1 MCGICGTAGF
11 VDQPLLESMTDLLTH
26 RGPDDRGTYVS
37 RGATAASMV
46 GLGNRRLSIIDLS
59 PAGHMPMCNE
69 DGTVWVT
76 YNGETYNFPE
86 LRADLVARQHT
97 FRSHADTEVI
107 VHGYEEYGVDIF
119 KRLNAMFAAAIWD
132 DRRQRLV
139 LARDRLGIKP
149 LYYCVLGERLLF
161 ASEIKSLLRCAEV
174 PREVDPTAL
183 LSYLTF
189 MWVPGPQTMFRGIHK
204 LLPGHYLL
212 WEKGRIAVERYWD
225 LPEPAAERLPDERY
239 HDEFGT
245 LLRGAVERQ
254 LISDVPLG
262 VFLSGGVDS
271 SAILA
276 LATQI
281 TGRPVEAYTITYR
294 DEDAQLEQSAEDAH
308 YARLVAKHFNANYH
322 EITLSPSVAELLPR
336 LVWHLDEPIADPALV
351 SAYSICEKARPDVTV
366 LLSGMGADE
375 LLAGYNLHQAYALT
389 RAARRV
395 PRAVREHLLRP
406 ALGWVAQHKDH
417 LGPLRPGMALA
428 IHRYF
433 DRVLAGVELS
443 DEDLYLSYRA
453 CSGPLD
459 AAFGLLNG
467 DMQHVVA
474 GADPAARQHAYLDT
488 RRATDVLNRILYTD
502 SKTFLPDLN
511 LTYTDKMSMATSV
524 EVRVPLLDADL
535 VDFVARLPAD
545 LKLRGRTS
553 KFILRHAMQNVLPAG
568 VLSRRKAPFGS
579 PMRRWLSHDLRPMVA
594 DLLSPQAVRRRGLF
608 DPQVVDGIVQASM
621 SGAQDNTFS
630 ILALITFELWYR
642 IFIERGEAIGT

>member
-1 MCGICGTAGF
+1 MAGF
-11 VDQPLLESMTDLLTH
+11 VDEPLLEAMTDLLTH

-37 RGATAASMV
+37 RGASPAAMV

-69 DGTVWVT
+69 DASVWVT

-86 LRADLVARQHT
+86 LRAELVGRNHT
-97 FRSHADTEVI
+97 FRSHTDTEVV
-107 VHGYEEYGVDIF
+107 VHGYEEYGLDLF
-119 KRLNAMFAAAIWD
+119 KRLNGMFAIGLWD
-132 DRRQRLV
+132 HQRQRLV

-149 LYYCVLGERLLF
+149 LYYCTLGDRLLF

-174 PREVDPTAL
+174 PRAVDPSAL

-204 LLPGHYLL
+204 LLPGHYLV
-212 WEKGRIAVERYWD
+212 WEKGRISVEQYWD
-225 LPEPAAERLPDERY
+225 LPEPAAERLPDARY
-239 HDEFGT
+239 YEEFDA
-245 LLRGAVERQ
+245 LLRRAVERQ

-262 VFLSGGVDS
+262 VFLSGGLDS

-294 DEDAQLEQSAEDAH
+294 DQDAQLEQSAEDAH

-322 EITLSPSVAELLPR
+322 EITLSPSVSDLLPR

-351 SAYSICEKARPDVTV
+351 SAYSICEQARPDVTV

-389 RAARRV
+389 RAARLV
-395 PRAVREHLLRP
+395 PRTLRERLLRP
-406 ALGWVAQHKDH
+406 ALGWMAQHKDH

-433 DRVLAGVELS
+433 DRVLAGAELS

-459 AAFGLLNG
+459 AAFRLLAP
-467 DMQHVVA
+467 DLRQSLF
-474 GADPAARQHAYLDT
+474 GADPAARQHAYFDA
-488 RRATDVLNRILYTD
+488 RRGIDVLNRILYTD
-502 SKTFLPDLN
+502 TKTFLPDLN
-511 LTYTDKMSMATSV
+511 LAYTDKMSMATSV

-553 KFILRHAMQNVLPAG
+553 KYILRQAMRDVLPAA
-568 VLSRRKAPFGS
+568 VLRRRKAPFGS
-579 PMRRWLSHDLRPMVA
+579 PMRRWLTHDLREMVL
-594 DLLSPQAVRRRGLF
+594 DLLSPETVRRRGFF
-608 DPQVVDGIVQASM
+608 DASVVDRLVQANM
-621 SGAQDNTFS
+621 KGEQDNMFS
-630 ILALITFELWYR
+630 ILALMTFELWYR
-642 IFIERGEAIGT
+642 IFIEGGEVMRA